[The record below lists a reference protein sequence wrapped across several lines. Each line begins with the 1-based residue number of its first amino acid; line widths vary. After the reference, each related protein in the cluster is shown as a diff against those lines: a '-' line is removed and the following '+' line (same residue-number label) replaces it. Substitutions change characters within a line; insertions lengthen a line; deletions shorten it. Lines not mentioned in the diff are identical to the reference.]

1 MARSSTA
8 LTVASPHGHGAPE
21 QQPAL
26 RLHERLAI
34 RKRDIA
40 PGLGT
45 VPTELVHQV
54 KRAVVGVDGRMAQD
68 SRIADSEIIVSPCTI
83 VRASISIGATQCK
96 AQKIVWNY
104 RSKRR

>member
-1 MARSSTA
+1 
-8 LTVASPHGHGAPE
+8 
-21 QQPAL
+21 
-26 RLHERLAI
+26 
-34 RKRDIA
+34 
-40 PGLGT
+40 
-45 VPTELVHQV
+45 
-54 KRAVVGVDGRMAQD
+54 MAQD